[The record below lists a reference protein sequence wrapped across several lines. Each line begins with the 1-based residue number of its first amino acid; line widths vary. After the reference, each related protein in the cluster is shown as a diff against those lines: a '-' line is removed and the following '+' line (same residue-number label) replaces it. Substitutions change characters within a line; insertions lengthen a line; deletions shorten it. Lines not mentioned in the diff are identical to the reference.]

1 MNVKFEIFFDIVKK
15 DDGEI
20 YFKGKPE
27 KIRYEYDIDD
37 AKFVT
42 EILFGEQD
50 ASEYIVFSFESE
62 ILSVKDISM
71 AIWHTQYS
79 ILKIGLSFS
88 HVPVFF
94 LPNYSSDVV
103 LPSLNHPLKYTKNS
117 AEKLFLSLSKT
128 KGQRE

>member
-1 MNVKFEIFFDIVKK
+1 MNVKFEVFFDIVKK

-27 KIRYEYDIDD
+27 KIRYEYDLDD

-42 EILFGEQD
+42 DKILLGEQD

-79 ILKIGLSFS
+79 MLKLGLSYS

-94 LPNYSSDVV
+94 LLNYSSEVV

-117 AEKLFLSLSKT
+117 AEKLFLSLS
-128 KGQRE
+128 